1 MALKRRE
8 AKADLIGR
16 DLERHNSQ
24 DWVNDLDGVARQNIV
39 GFVEFRDLGVRI
51 GTFNYEPYLPYLLKK
66 AYTVRCEATGSQSD
80 PKVIDALTSGFL
92 YRDVESLEEGRGIC
106 LLFRWALGGQ
116 VHNGSIIMISGNP
129 AAAEEAR
136 QAGATEFLDKHTDM
150 KVLEAQRRAFSKPA
164 VRVQFC

>member
-106 LLFRWALGGQ
+106 LLQ
-116 VHNGSIIMISGNP
+116 VGAGRSGSQWFDHHDLWKPRCRRGSP
-129 AAAEEAR
+129 AGWRHRVPR
-136 QAGATEFLDKHTDM
+136 QAHRYEG
-150 KVLEAQRRAFSKPA
+150 P
-164 VRVQFC
+164 